1 MERTSESG
9 GGRTGGALSR
19 PDRLEP
25 VPANLSL
32 WRAARPADRA
42 AFRDGPRGATLLHP
56 THGERRLRRSGTHDR
71 PLKRG
76 PDGSRGCREVRTE
89 WADRK
94 RGVEGKGVT

>member
-1 MERTSESG
+1 MGIWRWACGAVGAAAADAGIIVMERTSESG

-56 THGERRLRRSGTHDR
+56 THGERRQIGRAS
-71 PLKRG
+71 
-76 PDGSRGCREVRTE
+76 CRERV
-89 WADRK
+89 
-94 RGVEGKGVT
+94 VQYV